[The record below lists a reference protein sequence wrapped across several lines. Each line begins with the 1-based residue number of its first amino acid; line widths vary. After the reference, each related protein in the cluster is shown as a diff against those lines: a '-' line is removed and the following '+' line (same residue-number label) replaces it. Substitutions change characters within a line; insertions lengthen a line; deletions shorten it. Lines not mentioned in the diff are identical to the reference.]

1 MPTGLTLPKQ
11 MEAHSK
17 YLSKC
22 YSKKDQNLKNRN
34 HGKRIKRRIITFSK
48 KNINRFYFHPMCNH
62 IFPLN
67 FNNEAIKRFWLN
79 KNVENQVRSTFNE
92 ELLKRVIEAKLKR
105 DERLQNH

>member
-1 MPTGLTLPKQ
+1 MCTG
-11 MEAHSK
+11 
-17 YLSKC
+17 
-22 YSKKDQNLKNRN
+22 
-34 HGKRIKRRIITFSK
+34 
-48 KNINRFYFHPMCNH
+48 

-105 DERLQNH
+105 DDRTGLGNN

>member
-1 MPTGLTLPKQ
+1 
-11 MEAHSK
+11 
-17 YLSKC
+17 
-22 YSKKDQNLKNRN
+22 
-34 HGKRIKRRIITFSK
+34 
-48 KNINRFYFHPMCNH
+48 MCNN

-105 DERLQNH
+105 DERLQDNRA